1 MKKKALILT
10 FLTVASSAL
19 TGVGFSSFIIAFQG
33 MPDAIDVPLQNQLNV
48 GETVDS
54 SLYFLKFNNASIE
67 GVPCA
72 LKHGAYYDSSIAT
85 ASDGYAF
92 SNLLTTGI
100 NNIEFTLDYD
110 YWKPILFNALEVKCT
125 ITFPENLT
133 GLTINSA
140 SYVIQNSQNPSCVSE
155 SHGIDEKTTNN
166 NVISCTFAIWLV
178 NDSGGKIEPFEPVSA
193 GPFNLNLSFNLI
205 NSIKTDSFTQPGQ
218 PTVSFELTAI
228 KQ

>member
-72 LKHGAYYDSSIAT
+72 LKHGAYYDSSTAT

-100 NNIEFTLDYD
+100 NNIQFTIDYD
-110 YWKPILFNALEVKCT
+110 YWEPILFNALEVKCT
-125 ITFPENLT
+125 ITFQENLP
-133 GLTINSA
+133 GLTIDNA
-140 SYVIQNSQNPSCVSE
+140 SYVIQDSQNHSSVS
-155 SHGIDEKTTNN
+155 SPHYFDEKTINN
-166 NVISCTFAIWLV
+166 NVISSTFVIPLV
-178 NDSGGKIEPFEPVSA
+178 DPSVGKIDPFYPVSL
-193 GPFNLNLSFNLI
+193 GWFNLNLSFNL
-205 NSIKTDSFTQPGQ
+205 TDSFTQKGQ